1 MWSIGLSP
9 KESNNKTTI
18 NKPKKHF
25 SPKTPS
31 SDDQEPEHYYK
42 GGYHPVQKG
51 EIFNNRYKALCKIGW
66 GFFSTVWLA
75 HDSLKG
81 LFVAL
86 KIVKSEQIFTQAAR
100 DEIQLLKKVI
110 QQDQSKNSKVI
121 RILDS
126 FVHLGSNGKHVCMVF
141 ELLDGTTLLTLMK
154 KYEYKGIPI
163 PLLKNICRQ
172 VLIGLDFLHAKC
184 KIIHTDMK
192 PENVM
197 IYHESD
203 VLSDSIKGKIRKSGF
218 DVDKILS
225 YNKRRQRG
233 ILQTKKLKQ
242 RPKKKMYQNILK
254 RNTQSAN
261 IRKKNLTLYKKRNV
275 THLNKQL
282 HSKLKIRNKKSSKK
296 LNFQFIEMIQNHSKD
311 PFYQEL
317 ELLNH
322 KILDL
327 EILLD
332 KETYEDL
339 IPIGKSYIFNQSSES
354 SFKKNDFNEKDK
366 EKSKG
371 KEKEKKENYKEN
383 GIKDKKS
390 IPTKK
395 LTTKC
400 KIIDLGNACWIQK
413 HFTSEIQTREY
424 RSPEV
429 ILGHE
434 YDQSADIWSLGCMI
448 FELLTGDVLFTPN
461 EGSDYSN
468 AEDHLAL
475 IMELLGKIPKDIL
488 TTGKKS
494 YKFVERS
501 GNLRH
506 IKKLEFWS
514 LKNVFMTKYKF
525 NEQKAKEMSDFLTPM
540 FEYDIKKRITA
551 KQLLNHPWIKTRLKK
566 NKKI

>member
-31 SDDQEPEHYYK
+31 SDDQEPGHYYK

-51 EIFNNRYKALCKIGW
+51 EIFNKRYKALCKIGW

-81 LFVAL
+81 LFVAF

-100 DEIQLLKKVI
+100 DEIQLLKKVT

-141 ELLDGTTLLTLMK
+141 EFLDGTTLLTLIK

-197 IYHESD
+197 IYQESD

-225 YNKRRQRG
+225 YNKRRQIG

-261 IRKKNLTLYKKRNV
+261 IRKKKLPLYKKRNV
-275 THLNKQL
+275 TRLKKQP
-282 HSKLKIRNKKSSKK
+282 HSKLKIRNKNSSKKK
-296 LNFQFIEMIQNHSKD
+296 LNFQNHEMIQNHSKN

-317 ELLNH
+317 ALLNH

-339 IPIGKSYIFNQSSES
+339 IPIGKSYIFNQSSKS
-354 SFKKNDFNEKDK
+354 SLKKNDVNEEDK

-395 LTTKC
+395 STTKC

-448 FELLTGDVLFTPN
+448 FELLTGDVLFNPN
-461 EGSDYSN
+461 EGSDYSD

-488 TTGKKS
+488 ITGKKS

-551 KQLLNHPWIKTRLKK
+551 KQLLNHPWMKRRLKK
-566 NKKI
+566 K